1 MLVLKETFVV
11 APCDGTLALRLVTA
25 LRFLHVLPAC
35 QQRCLFVK
43 LCMLAVLCL
52 V

>member
-1 MLVLKETFVV
+1 MLVLKETFAM
-11 APCDGTLALRLVTA
+11 APCDGTVALRLVTA